1 MDLSSFPGIVNQS
14 SKLRCGGR
22 EGQITGEAM
31 PSLYI
36 YIYLSQRLPFGNIDT
51 VAVVFDL

>member
-1 MDLSSFPGIVNQS
+1 MDLSWFPGIVNQS

-22 EGQITGEAM
+22 EGQITGEAV

-51 VAVVFDL
+51 VAVIFDL